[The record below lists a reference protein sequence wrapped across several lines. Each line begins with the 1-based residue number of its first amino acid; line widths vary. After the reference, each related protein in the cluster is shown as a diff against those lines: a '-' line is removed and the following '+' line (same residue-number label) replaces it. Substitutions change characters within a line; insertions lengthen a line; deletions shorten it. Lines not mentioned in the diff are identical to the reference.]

1 MTSPKT
7 WELYAVK
14 YGTLVERMRRESFV
28 KLDPHDDGPM
38 PIDYYVWAAVSDD
51 QTIVI
56 DTGFDDVEAKRRGRS
71 LIRSVTDGL
80 ATIGVEAATVSDVIV
95 THLHYDHIGGHAQF
109 PAAKFHLQE
118 KEMQFATGPHM
129 CSHVVN
135 ASFTPDHVADM
146 VRNVFEGRVSFS
158 DGTAEIAPGITVHLT
173 GGHSM
178 GLQFVRVLTKRGWVV
193 LASDVTH
200 FYENMERRMPF
211 PVIYNL
217 ADMVRGFDALAAQ
230 AETPGHIVPGH
241 DPLVLERYPAPDPR
255 LEGIA
260 VRLDV
265 TPSA

>member
-1 MTSPKT
+1 MTPPRI
-7 WELYAVK
+7 WDLYAIK
-14 YGTLVERMRRESFV
+14 YGTLAERMRRESFV
-28 KLDPHDDGPM
+28 KLDPHDDAPM
-38 PIDYYVWAAVSDD
+38 PIDYYVWVAVSPE

-56 DTGFDDVEAKRRGRS
+56 DTGFDHDEAARRGRS
-71 LIRSVTDGL
+71 LIRSVTEGL
-80 ATIGVEAATVSDVIV
+80 AMVGVEAARVSDVIV

-129 CSHVVN
+129 CSHVMN

-146 VRNVFEGRVSFS
+146 VRNVFAGRVSFS
-158 DGTAEIAPGITVHLT
+158 DGTTEIAPGITTHLV

-193 LASDVTH
+193 VASDATH

-217 ADMVRGFDALAAQ
+217 ADMVRAFDTLESQ
-230 AETPGHIVPGH
+230 AETRQHIVPGH
-241 DPLVLERYPAPDPR
+241 DPQVLERYPAPDER
-255 LEGIA
+255 LTGIVA
-260 VRLDV
+260 RLDV
-265 TPSA
+265 APTG

>member
-1 MTSPKT
+1 MTSPRT

-38 PIDYYVWAAVSDD
+38 PIDYYVWAAVSPE
-51 QTIVI
+51 QTVVI
-56 DTGFDDVEAKRRGRS
+56 DTGFDDAEARNRGRS

-80 ATIGVEAATVSDVIV
+80 GTIGIEAAKVTDVIV

-109 PAAKFHLQE
+109 PAAQFHLQE

-135 ASFTPDHVADM
+135 ASFTPDHIADM
-146 VRNVFEGRVSFS
+146 VRNVFAGRVSFS
-158 DGTAEIAPGITVHLT
+158 DGTAEIAPGITVHHV

-178 GLQFVRVLTKRGWVV
+178 GLQFVKVLTRRGWVV
-193 LASDVTH
+193 VASDVTH
-200 FYENMERRMPF
+200 FYENLERRMPF

-217 ADMVRGFDALAAQ
+217 SDMVRGFETLEAH

>member
-1 MTSPKT
+1 MTPPRT
-7 WELYAVK
+7 WELYAIK
-14 YGTLVERMRRESFV
+14 YGTLLERMRRESFV

-38 PIDYYVWAAVSDD
+38 PIDYYVWVAVSPE

-56 DTGFDDVEAKRRGRS
+56 DTGFDEAEATKRGRS

-80 ATIGVEAATVSDVIV
+80 AIVDVDAARVSDVIV

-129 CSHVVN
+129 CSHVLN

-146 VRNVFEGRVSFS
+146 VRNVFAGRVSFN
-158 DGTAEIAPGITVHLT
+158 DGTAEIAPGITVHLV

-193 LASDVTH
+193 VASDATH

-211 PVIYNL
+211 PVVYNL
-217 ADMVRGFDALAAQ
+217 GDMVLAFDALQAQ
-230 AETPGHIVPGH
+230 AETRQHIVPGH
-241 DPLVLERYPAPDPR
+241 DPMVLDRYPAPDER
-255 LEGIA
+255 MAGIVA
-260 VRLDV
+260 RLDV
-265 TPSA
+265 APNG